1 MSFDRVRHRMSRPW
15 GFRLYLLHR
24 VPLAALAG
32 LRLEKLDA
40 EECRVSLPGGWRNR
54 NPFGSTYFAS
64 QAMAAE
70 ASTGA
75 PALALVASAPVSIS
89 PILREVHGSFLKK
102 IVGPSLFVFSDVAAM
117 RETVERAAASPDS
130 QAFRARSTARD
141 REGDLA
147 AEFELVWSFKRR
159 S

>member
-1 MSFDRVRHRMSRPW
+1 VSFDQMRRRMSHPW
-15 GFRLYLLHR
+15 GFRLYLLRR
-24 VPLAALAG
+24 VPLAALSG
-32 LRLEKLDA
+32 LRLVKLDA
-40 EECRVSLPGGWRNR
+40 EECRVALPGGWRNR

-75 PALALVASAPVSIS
+75 PALALVASVPVSIS
-89 PILREVHGSFLKK
+89 PILREVHGTFLKK
-102 IVGPSLFVFSDVAAM
+102 IVGPSVFAFTGVAAM
-117 RETVERAAASPDS
+117 RETVERAAGSGDS
-130 QAFRARSTARD
+130 HSFRARSTARNAAG
-141 REGDLA
+141 ELA